1 MTIQLPNDLS
11 IASFVSVKVV
21 QTTPV
26 NQWGTLTGDRV
37 EMPINWI
44 AKTQILK
51 TKQSES
57 PFANL
62 VSSID
67 HVSRKTFPPFSQR
80 TRGLLAVKKAAEE
93 TSLLCQPEIFTKLV

>member
-11 IASFVSVKVV
+11 IASFVSVKIV

-26 NQWGTLTGDRV
+26 NQRGTLTGDGV

-62 VSSID
+62 ISSID

-80 TRGLLAVKKAAEE
+80 TRGLLAVKKA
-93 TSLLCQPEIFTKLV
+93 P